1 LLVYC
6 KHLAWLNATPEGSKK
21 TRFAQCI
28 EKPEMPD
35 LEGCD
40 HLMDYLFRMRP
51 GTSNGMGY
59 ISKTWPEIESWARL
73 VKIRLTG
80 WEAETLAQ
88 MSEAYCGQ
96 LAASAK
102 KDCPAP
108 WTIITEETI
117 VSNRDKVATGIMAAF
132 RGAGSKKQQP
142 AKKRAR

>member
-1 LLVYC
+1 MVYC

-21 TRFAQCI
+21 TRYAQCI

-35 LEGCD
+35 LEGCE
-40 HLMDYLFRMRP
+40 HLIDYLFRLRP

-59 ISKTWPEIESWARL
+59 SSKTWPEIESWARL
-73 VKIRLTG
+73 VKIPLTG

-96 LAASAK
+96 LAISSK

-108 WTIITEETI
+108 WAIITQESI
-117 VSNRDKVATGIMAAF
+117 VSNRDKIANGLLAML
-132 RGAGSKKQQP
+132 RGNKKQQP